1 MHDCTTKFST
11 YPVDLLPLP
20 GRMEDG
26 AASPRGSFDPSKSL
40 DDLAKGIQ
48 TLHEQVQNF
57 ASAIHSNEP
66 SSPEKKDKS
75 ESGPDG
81 LFRRGDRQQIGGA
94 AGGAANGGGGGGG
107 GGMDE
112 LEVAL
117 QVQLKVVEDR
127 MVGRISG
134 VQEILPECA
143 QPIRPSPPTAHP
155 RCLTGTRRFC
165 SLSGVV

>member
-94 AGGAANGGGGGGG
+94 AGGAANGGGGGRGRWDGRAGGGAASAVKGG
-107 GGMDE
+107 GGSN
-112 LEVAL
+112 
-117 QVQLKVVEDR
+117 
-127 MVGRISG
+127 GRPHLG
-134 VQEILPECA
+134 
-143 QPIRPSPPTAHP
+143 RPGNSA
-155 RCLTGTRRFC
+155 
-165 SLSGVV
+165 

>member
-1 MHDCTTKFST
+1 MRADRMVCFDAATASRLAA
-11 YPVDLLPLP
+11 LLVARP
-20 GRMEDG
+20 M
-26 AASPRGSFDPSKSL
+26 AVA
-40 DDLAKGIQ
+40 
-48 TLHEQVQNF
+48 
-57 ASAIHSNEP
+57 
-66 SSPEKKDKS
+66 
-75 ESGPDG
+75 
-81 LFRRGDRQQIGGA
+81 
-94 AGGAANGGGGGGG
+94 GGGG

-165 SLSGVV
+165 SLAGAHIGHAHKAKAKAKKVEKKEEAARKSVVGGNSFGKIAAAVGGAAKWKALMEKTEPGRTVWIGGIPAWNHEAGLT